1 MTMRYALIA
10 VMAALTLAGCA
21 GLQAQ
26 EAGSAA
32 RALTDAGFEVR
43 PADTPEKL
51 AHLQSL
57 PAHKVLAREQDGQRQ
72 YVYADPTTC
81 RCLYVGGE
89 DQYRQLRAQQQ
100 AAVDRFFA
108 VERTG
113 DAADFGAW
121 QVWGR

>member
-1 MTMRYALIA
+1 MRSVLIV
-10 VMAALTLAGCA
+10 VMVVVTLAGCA
-21 GLQAQ
+21 GLQGP
-26 EAGSAA
+26 ETSSAE
-32 RALTDAGFEVR
+32 RALSAAGFEAR

-51 AHLQSL
+51 AHLQLL
-57 PAHKVLAREQDGQRQ
+57 PARKVLVREQDGQRQ

-89 DQYRQLRAQQQ
+89 EQYRRLRAQEQ

-113 DAADFGAW
+113 DAGDFGAW
-121 QVWGR
+121 QLWGR

>member
-1 MTMRYALIA
+1 MRYTLIA
-10 VMAALTLAGCA
+10 VMVAATLAGCA
-21 GLQAQ
+21 GVQTSQ
-26 EAGSAA
+26 GNSVE
-32 RALTDAGFEVR
+32 RQLTAAGFEAR

-51 AHLQSL
+51 THLQSL
-57 PAHKVLAREQDGQRQ
+57 PAGKVLVREQDGQRQ
-72 YVYADPTTC
+72 YVYADPATC

-108 VERTG
+108 VDG
-113 DAADFGAW
+113 NAADFGAW

>member
-1 MTMRYALIA
+1 MRYALIA
-10 VMAALTLAGCA
+10 LMVAVTLSGCA
-21 GLQAQ
+21 GLQAS
-26 EAGSAA
+26 EAGSAE
-32 RALTDAGFEVR
+32 RALSAAGFEAR

-51 AHLQSL
+51 AHLRSL
-57 PAHKVLAREQDGQRQ
+57 PAGKVLMREQDGQRQ

-89 DQYRQLRAQQQ
+89 EQYRRLRAQQQ

-113 DAADFGAW
+113 DSADFGAW
-121 QVWGR
+121 QLWGR